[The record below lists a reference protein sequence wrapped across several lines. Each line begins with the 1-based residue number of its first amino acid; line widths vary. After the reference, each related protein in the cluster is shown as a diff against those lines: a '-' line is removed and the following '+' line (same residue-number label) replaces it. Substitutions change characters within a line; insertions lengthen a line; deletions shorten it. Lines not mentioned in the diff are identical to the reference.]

1 MKLACDCCEGPNVLT
16 PMPTANRP
24 GLSWLRYRVGTYATF
39 FETMQARL
47 AGDALPELAALRTRE
62 PSDPSMALLDAWAI
76 VGDVLTFYQERI
88 ANEGYLRTAVER
100 RSVLELARLIG
111 TRLPGVASSVF
122 WRIQSRRIR
131 RRSRSWRARGP
142 TAFPRRASRCRR
154 SRPPIRSS
162 RATNG
167 TAPLRPP
174 PAAAA
179 AIVSN
184 GLHLKAPRPS
194 SPRTILC

>member
-1 MKLACDCCEGPNVLT
+1 M
-16 PMPTANRP
+16 
-24 GLSWLRYRVGTYATF
+24 
-39 FETMQARL
+39 
-47 AGDALPELAALRTRE
+47 PELAALKTRE
-62 PSDPSMALLDAWAI
+62 PGDPSMALLDAWAT

-88 ANEGYLRTAVER
+88 ANEGYLRTAIER

-111 TRLPGVASSVF
+111 YALRPGRGGERVSWPIRSTRT
-122 WRIQSRRIR
+122 R
-131 RRSRSWRARGP
+131 RRSRSPRARGP

-167 TAPLRPP
+167 TAQAAPH
-174 PAAAA
+174 PAADCP

-184 GLHLKAPRPS
+184 GLYLKGTATKLNANDPLLIDFGDGRGVQFLRVDS
-194 SPRTILC
+194 VEADNANDRTRVRVRVLSAFAKADGA